1 MTTHPQAATAH
12 RTAHRTG
19 NQGGALGGLRTGIR
33 DTAIVASREL
43 KPVLRDPFSVVFSM
57 VQPLF
62 FLALF
67 APLLTSVSGVGVSGV
82 GGAGGQGGALQ
93 WFVPGIVVMSCLFG
107 ASMTGSNLLMEMQTG
122 SHERTLV
129 TPLSRS
135 SLLLGRALKEILPVL
150 VQAVIVVA
158 VVAPFGFEVHPLGIV
173 VGMVMLSVFSV
184 GLGSLSYALALAT
197 RGQDWIFWTVQQ
209 TFLFPVLLLAGM
221 LLPVDAGPNWL
232 RALSRANPL
241 TYIVDA
247 MRGLFAGSFDGGL
260 TARGMLAA
268 VVVCALGLAVGLR
281 SMRAAD

>member
-1 MTTHPQAATAH
+1 MSSLTPTAP
-12 RTAHRTG
+12 G
-19 NQGGALGGLRTGIR
+19 NLVTDTLIVLG
-33 DTAIVASREL
+33 REL

-57 VQPLF
+57 IQPLF

-67 APLLTSVSGVGVSGV
+67 APLLGSVSGLDTSSS
-82 GGAGGQGGALQ
+82 LQ
-93 WFVPGIVVMSCLFG
+93 WFVPGVVVMTCLFG

-135 SLLLGRALKEILPVL
+135 SLLLGRALKEIVPVV
-150 VQAVIVVA
+150 VQALIVVA
-158 VVAPFGFEVHPLGIV
+158 VVAPTSFEVHPFGIV
-173 VGMVMLSVFSV
+173 TGLVMLSVFCV

-209 TFLFPVLLLAGM
+209 TLLFPVLLLAGM
-221 LLPVDAGPNWL
+221 LLPVDAGPGWL
-232 RALSRANPL
+232 RTLSAFNPL

-247 MRGLFAGSFDGGL
+247 MRGLFAGSFDAAMLLEG
-260 TARGMLAA
+260 TAAA
-268 VVVCALGLAVGLR
+268 LLVCALGVGIGVR

>member
-1 MTTHPQAATAH
+1 MSTT
-12 RTAHRTG
+12 
-19 NQGGALGGLRTGIR
+19 ALTSPVVGPVRGTGIVF
-33 DTAIVASREL
+33 AREL
-43 KPVLRDPFSVVFSM
+43 RPLLRDPFSVVFSM
-57 VQPLF
+57 IQPLF

-67 APLLTSVSGVGVSGV
+67 APLLTSVTGL
-82 GGAGGQGGALQ
+82 GAGSTLQ

-135 SLLLGRALKEILPVL
+135 SLLFGRALKEIAPVI

-158 VVAPFGFEVHPLGIV
+158 VVAPFSFEVHPLGIL
-173 VGMVMLSVFSV
+173 VGLLMLSVFCV

-197 RGQDWIFWTVQQ
+197 KGQDWIFWTVQQ

-221 LLPVDAGPNWL
+221 LLPVEAGPGWL
-232 RALSRANPL
+232 RAMAKANPL

-247 MRGLFAGSFDGGL
+247 ERDLFAGSFDAGL
-260 TARGMLAA
+260 LLQGTLAA
-268 VVVCALGLAVGLR
+268 LFVCGLGLWVGLR
-281 SMRAAD
+281 SMRAAS

>member
-1 MTTHPQAATAH
+1 MSTLSTTAS
-12 RTAHRTG
+12 
-19 NQGGALGGLRTGIR
+19 LGRRSPIS
-33 DTAIVASREL
+33 DTAIVLSREL

-57 VQPLF
+57 IQPLF

-67 APLLTSVSGVGVSGV
+67 APLLSSVTGL
-82 GGAGGQGGALQ
+82 GAGSSLQ

-107 ASMTGSNLLMEMQTG
+107 ASMTGSNLLLEMQTG

-135 SLLLGRALKEILPVL
+135 SLLLGRALKEIVPVA
-150 VQAVIVVA
+150 VQAVVVVA
-158 VVAPFGFEVHPLGIV
+158 VVAPTSFEVHPVGIV
-173 VGMVMLSVFSV
+173 VGLLMLSVFCV

-197 RGQDWIFWTVQQ
+197 SGKDWIFWTVQQ

-221 LLPVDAGPNWL
+221 LLPVDGGPGWL
-232 RALSRANPL
+232 QALSRANPL

-247 MRGLFAGSFDGGL
+247 MRSLFAGSFDL
-260 TARGMLAA
+260 TLLAQGTLAA
-268 VVVCALGLAVGLR
+268 GVVCAIGVTVGVR

>member
-1 MTTHPQAATAH
+1 MSSLVHPGFSALAGARGAA
-12 RTAHRTG
+12 
-19 NQGGALGGLRTGIR
+19 R
-33 DTAIVASREL
+33 DTVLVFTREL
-43 KPVLRDPFSVVFSM
+43 KPLLRDPFSVVFSM

-67 APLLTSVSGVGVSGV
+67 APLLTSVGGV
-82 GGAGGQGGALQ
+82 GGGSGDSSLQ

-135 SLLLGRALKEILPVL
+135 SLLLGRALKEIVPVL
-150 VQAVIVVA
+150 VQAVVVVA
-158 VVAPFGFEVHPLGIV
+158 VVAPFSFEVHPLGIL
-173 VGMVMLSVFSV
+173 VGLVMLAVFCV

-221 LLPVDAGPNWL
+221 LLPVDAGPGWL

-247 MRGLFAGSFDGGL
+247 MRGLFAGSFDVGL
-260 TARGMLAA
+260 LAQGMLAA
-268 VVVCALGLAVGLR
+268 AVVCALGLAVGLR